1 MSDYIPP
8 YKRRY
13 LTPDD
18 IPSGVF
24 CRQVVMPD
32 SPEWVGL
39 VSGVLSE
46 LMNPD
51 TWRKHGSLTPEQAA
65 EQWASIVYEFWD
77 SDCATGT
84 CPRIYR
90 TGVGGLIELSDDG
103 GETWHSAAEEI
114 PVPEPRPEPTTPD
127 KLCVGSAN
135 AENVLHQ
142 TYVELLDAYATD
154 SSTQYGIGAFLAVFG
169 LAVSAWLGAP
179 LLIINGLIA
188 LALDAFATV
197 YGLGLELATDEWT
210 EETTESLICL
220 LQRHASIDGEG
231 AIRFDYQAVRD
242 NLSELNASP
251 NVILWLFY
259 ILWIIGSEALDAA
272 GATTAIEA
280 WDCDNCGGTW
290 QVDITPDNIENM
302 QNARYEWTWR
312 AAYTCSDLLALSGRY
327 AGSVQQV
334 NGINVWRTTL
344 APDAGRI
351 YILWRLFIP
360 LGSTVTGI
368 RIYWDQ
374 EGGAINPTIRRVRFG
389 SDEQCNPS
397 AAVNYWAS
405 GVISETGV
413 LYDVEAQ
420 IVFGTV
426 GRMGNIPLIRIDGTG
441 INPFV

>member
-1 MSDYIPP
+1 MP
-8 YKRRY
+8 Y
-13 LTPDD
+13 LTPNSVPEDD
-18 IPSGVF
+18 ICRPLFIPDDPVWLAIFSGALTELGKEWNWE
-24 CRQVVMPD
+24 QSSGGLSIAETLAVVQ
-32 SPEWVGL
+32 S
-39 VSGVLSE
+39 VLE
-46 LMNPD
+46 GYYGDPCGGGC
-51 TWRKHGSLTPEQAA
+51 T
-65 EQWASIVYEFWD
+65 
-77 SDCATGT
+77 
-84 CPRIYR
+84 RIYR
-90 TGVGGLIELSDDG
+90 VGIGGLIELSDDG
-103 GETWHSAAEEI
+103 GDTWHSAAEEI
-114 PVPEPRPEPTTPD
+114 PTPEPRPEPTTPD

-154 SSTQYGIGAFLAVFG
+154 SSTQYGIGAFLSVFG

-197 YGLGLELATDEWT
+197 YGLGIELATDEWT
-210 EETTESLICL
+210 NETTESLICL
-220 LQRHASIDGEG
+220 LQRHASIDVEG

-259 ILWIIGSEALDAA
+259 ILWIIGAEALDAA
-272 GATTAIEA
+272 GATDAIEV

-290 QVDITPDNIENM
+290 EAIITPDGIEHMN
-302 QNARYEWTWR
+302 NARYEWTWR
-312 AAYTCSDLLALSGRY
+312 VGYTCSDVYWFGGQY

-344 APDAGRI
+344 APSAGHI
-351 YILWRLFIP
+351 NIKWRLTIP
-360 LGSTVTGI
+360 LGSTVTEI

-374 EGGAINPTIRRVRFG
+374 EGGAVNPVQRRLRFG
-389 SDEQCNPS
+389 GNEQCDPAS
-397 AAVNYWAS
+397 AFNYWTS
-405 GVISETGV
+405 GVISESGV

-420 IVFGTV
+420 VVFGTA
-426 GRMGNIPLIRIDGTG
+426 GRMGNIPYIIVFGTG